1 VEGEIAVSTRGRKPG
16 FIMSDEHR
24 TKISNSKI
32 LNRLVAFAE
41 GDESVQMDS
50 TRASVAMGLLNKVM
64 PNLQA
69 TDLSAEVNTN
79 ITGARWLTEAELQ
92 SSHIA
97 QEASSDHSTTES
109 SDGLA
114 SWPTDGQAKQ

>member
-1 VEGEIAVSTRGRKPG
+1 MATRGRPPG

-41 GDESVQMDS
+41 GDESVQMDA

-69 TDLSAEVNTN
+69 TDLTAQVDTH
-79 ITGARWLTEAELQ
+79 ITGARWLTEAEELQ
-92 SSHIA
+92 SSPIA
-97 QEASSDHSTTES
+97 PEASSESSTTEPN
-109 SDGLA
+109 DGLA

>member
-1 VEGEIAVSTRGRKPG
+1 
-16 FIMSDEHR
+16 MSDEHR

-97 QEASSDHSTTES
+97 QEGSSEHSTTEP

>member
-1 VEGEIAVSTRGRKPG
+1 MAPRGRPPG
-16 FIMSDEHR
+16 FIMSEEHR
-24 TKISNSKI
+24 LKIKNSNI
-32 LNRLVAFAE
+32 LNRLIRCAE
-41 GDESVQMDS
+41 GEFEISSVQ
-50 TRASVAMGLLNKVM
+50 AQVGLALMNKVM

-97 QEASSDHSTTES
+97 QEGSSEHSTTEP

>member
-1 VEGEIAVSTRGRKPG
+1 MSQRGRKPG
-16 FIMSDEHR
+16 FLMSEEHR

-32 LNRLVAFAE
+32 LNRLIACAE
-41 GDESVQMDS
+41 GELDITPVSAQ
-50 TRASVAMGLLNKVM
+50 VALALMNKVM

-69 TDLSAEVNTN
+69 TDLTAAVDTN
-79 ITGARWLTEAELQ
+79 ITGARWLTEAETLQ

-97 QEASSDHSTTES
+97 QESNSSPSTTEP